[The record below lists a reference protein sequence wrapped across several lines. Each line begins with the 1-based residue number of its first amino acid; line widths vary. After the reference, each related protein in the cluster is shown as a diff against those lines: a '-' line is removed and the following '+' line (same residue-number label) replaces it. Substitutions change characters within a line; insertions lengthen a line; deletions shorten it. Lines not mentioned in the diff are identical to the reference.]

1 MSIND
6 KRHRNITSM
15 YKKSVNRER
24 RRVVRKAAEVC
35 DIATAAINTTDDDDD
50 AESIATL
57 LLLLLLLKTNSAGAD
72 EDDSPA

>member
-57 LLLLLLLKTNSAGAD
+57 LLLLLKTNSAGAD